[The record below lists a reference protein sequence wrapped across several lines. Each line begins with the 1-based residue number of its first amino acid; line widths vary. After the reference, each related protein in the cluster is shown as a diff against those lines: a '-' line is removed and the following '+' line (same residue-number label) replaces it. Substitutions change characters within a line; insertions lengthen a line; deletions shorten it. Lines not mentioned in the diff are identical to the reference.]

1 MPAIRAAAITLVLFL
16 GAQTTRA
23 AGPLHWHS
31 DVKAAQDDARAQQ
44 KMLLVNLRSACERC
58 DLDEAFEKAAAD
70 PIFVHA
76 LDSFVLLRVTAD
88 TIESREPLLQK
99 LSQRPGAPLRVLFDA
114 SGQQLFVLPQKHTW
128 NHVVEEMLRFRAER
142 ALIRRSV
149 EHRLAGR
156 LADADLDLGN
166 ALLNVKKGQNA
177 AEHLEK
183 AAKAFRAQNEIASAQ
198 LAEVLAGCALW
209 DISQKHRGRR
219 LIEQVL
225 KKPANDAVASDAY
238 LAIASQDEAAA
249 AKTIYARDLNGKMN
263 RRLET
268 DYISLNKAVVA
279 YRKAYVL
286 APAGSVTFTQARL
299 GLLRLDKQPLPPKSG
314 TAVAVAKNA
323 PTIAPLT
330 KDDAL
335 IRIVPPARRTIVG
348 DADFYLQARAGIT
361 RVDFYLDETKVGSAT
376 DQPFRVTID
385 LGRIPRA
392 RIVKAVALDASENAI
407 GEAMVTVNDRADAFF
422 VSIVAPATTWI
433 NGATDVE
440 LDVSLP
446 LERSVQR
453 VDLQWNDKQIATL
466 KAPPFRTRINVAEG
480 EFGYL
485 RAVATL
491 DDGTTAESTKIYNA
505 SGVSESVEVG
515 AVTLIAS
522 VTSRKGETVGGLQA
536 KDFTIADE
544 GKRVTP
550 SLRSSIEEPV
560 TIGVAID
567 SSSSM
572 RGRQLYVMR
581 AAAEFLGRA
590 LRPQDVA
597 FLLSFD
603 HDARIVHG
611 RTNDGQRLRTMAFDM
626 IPQGGTSIF
635 DGVTFALQQFQ
646 GISGKKALLVL
657 SDGREGT
664 SSGSAKECE
673 RLARA
678 VGVPIYVVAPPEDS
692 ALLRPPHALMHIAE
706 VTGGAMF
713 SGEPE
718 ETFPAMFDRLA
729 AEMRGQYVLSFTRP
743 AGIKAGAWRTIRV
756 DVGQRDASVRTIQ
769 GYWAN

>member
-1 MPAIRAAAITLVLFL
+1 MPAIRVVGITLILFL
-16 GAQTTRA
+16 GAQATLA
-23 AGPLHWHS
+23 AEPLHWHS
-31 DVKAAQDDARAQQ
+31 DVKSALAAARAQQ
-44 KMLLVNLRSACERC
+44 KMLLVNLRSACSRC

-76 LDSFVLLRVTAD
+76 LDSFVLLRVTAN
-88 TIESREPLLQK
+88 TMESRDPLLQK
-99 LSQRPGAPLRVLFDA
+99 LAQKPGAPLRMLFDA

-128 NHVVEEMLRFRAER
+128 NHVVEELLRFRAER

-149 EHRLAGR
+149 ERRFAGQI
-156 LADADLDLGN
+156 ADAELDLGN
-166 ALLNVKKGQNA
+166 ALLNVHKGQNA
-177 AEHLEK
+177 ADRLEK
-183 AAKAFRAQNEIASAQ
+183 AAKAFRAQNDIASAQ

-219 LIEQVL
+219 MIEQVL
-225 KKPANDAVASDAY
+225 KSPANDAVAADAH
-238 LAIASQDEAAA
+238 LAIASQSEAAA
-249 AKTIYARDLNGKMN
+249 TKQVYARDLNGKTT

-268 DYISLNKAVVA
+268 DYISLNKAVAA
-279 YRKAYVL
+279 YRKAYAL
-286 APAGSVTFTQARL
+286 APVGSVTLAQARL
-299 GLLRLDKQPLPPKSG
+299 GLLRLDDQPLPPKSG
-314 TAVAVAKNA
+314 AAAVAKSA
-323 PTIAPLT
+323 AAIAPLT
-330 KDDAL
+330 NDDAL

-348 DADFYLQARAGIT
+348 DADFYLQAKAGIT
-361 RVDFYLDETKVGSAT
+361 RVDFYLDETKVGSASE
-376 DQPFRVTID
+376 QPFRVTID

-392 RIVKAVALDASENAI
+392 RIVKAVALDRAGKAM

-422 VSIVAPATTWI
+422 VSIVNPAMTWI
-433 NGATDVE
+433 SGATDVE

-446 LERSVQR
+446 PERSVQR
-453 VDLQWNDKQIATL
+453 VDLQWNDKQVATL
-466 KAPPFRTRINVAEG
+466 KAPPFRTKINVAEG

-485 RAVATL
+485 RAVVTL
-491 DDGTTAESTKIYNA
+491 DDGTTAESTRIYNA

-522 VTSRKGETVGGLQA
+522 VTSRKGEIVGGLQA
-536 KDFTIADE
+536 KDFKIADE
-544 GKRVTP
+544 GKRVSPT
-550 SLRSSIEEPV
+550 LRSSDDEPV

-603 HDARIVHG
+603 HGARIVHG
-611 RTNDGQRLRTMAFDM
+611 RTSDGQRLRSLVFDM
-626 IPQGGTSIF
+626 VPQGGTSIF

-678 VGVPIYVVAPPEDS
+678 VGVPIYVVSPPEES
-692 ALLRPPHALMHIAE
+692 ARSRPPHALMHIAE
-706 VTGGAMF
+706 VTGGTMF
-713 SGEPE
+713 TGEPE

-743 AGIKAGAWRTIRV
+743 TGIKAGAWRNIRV
-756 DVGQRDASVRTIQ
+756 DVERRDANVRTIQ